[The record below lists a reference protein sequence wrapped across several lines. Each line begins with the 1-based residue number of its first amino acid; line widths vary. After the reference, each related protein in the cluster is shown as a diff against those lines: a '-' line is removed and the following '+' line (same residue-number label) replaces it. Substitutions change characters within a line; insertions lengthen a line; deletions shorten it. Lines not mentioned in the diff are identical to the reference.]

1 MDVLKIAA
9 VGVAACLLAL
19 QIKSVRNEY
28 ATYIAIAA
36 GCILIFYA
44 MKKLSVVIDTIKT
57 LQNYISIHNVYITT
71 LIKLIG
77 ITYIAEFCS
86 GICKDTGHSNIA
98 SQIEVFGK
106 LSVLAVSMPVL
117 NSLLSMIGELF
128 S

>member
-9 VGVAACLLAL
+9 VGVAASLLAL

-36 GCILIFYA
+36 GCILIFYT
-44 MKKLSVVIDTIKT
+44 MKKLSVVMDTIKT
-57 LQNYISIHNVYITT
+57 LQNYISIHNIYITT

-77 ITYIAEFCS
+77 ITYIAEFSS

>member
-9 VGVAACLLAL
+9 VGVAAALLAM
-19 QIKSVRNEY
+19 QMKSIRNEY
-28 ATYIAIAA
+28 AAYIAIVA
-36 GCILIFYA
+36 GSILIYYT
-44 MKKLSVVIDTIKT
+44 MNKLSVIMDTIKT

-71 LIKLIG
+71 LIKLIV

-128 S
+128 T

>member
-9 VGVAACLLAL
+9 VGVAATLLAM
-19 QIKSVRNEY
+19 QMKSIRNEY
-28 ATYIAIAA
+28 AAYIAIVA
-36 GCILIFYA
+36 GSILIYYT
-44 MKKLSVVIDTIKT
+44 MNKLSVIMDTIKT

-128 S
+128 T

>member
-19 QIKSVRNEY
+19 QMKSVRNEY

-36 GCILIFYA
+36 GCILIFYT
-44 MKKLSVVIDTIKT
+44 MKKLSVVIETIKT
-57 LQNYISIHNVYITT
+57 LQNYMSIHNVYITT

-106 LSVLAVSMPVL
+106 LSVLAVRMPVL

-128 S
+128 T